1 MKKLKFL
8 SIAMMLVLGFSSC
21 SEDGPSMGDI
31 QENLEGSWFCVYF
44 EKSCSVEGKYSC
56 SFDFNNQTE
65 DGIDTDGDNWDPMRL
80 IIEATDDADVFNIT
94 SRRYYSGKWNYW
106 GSGIFE
112 IMDDVNYITIA
123 EDGKTIYTI
132 DDSEY
137 YSGKVYIDK
146 LKENELVIVEE
157 YMISDEYEP
166 CSNKNVYKFRR
177 IVED

>member
-31 QENLEGSWFCVYF
+31 QENLEGSWFCTYA
-44 EKSCSVEGKYSC
+44 EWYCTYDGKYSC
-56 SFDFNNQTE
+56 AWDFNNQTE

-132 DDSEY
+132 DDY
-137 YSGKVYIDK
+137 DRYSGKVYIDK
-146 LKENELVIVEE
+146 LNKNELTIVEE
-157 YMISDEYEP
+157 YKDTEDG
-166 CSNKNVYKFRR
+166 CNNKNVYKFRR
-177 IVED
+177 IEEED